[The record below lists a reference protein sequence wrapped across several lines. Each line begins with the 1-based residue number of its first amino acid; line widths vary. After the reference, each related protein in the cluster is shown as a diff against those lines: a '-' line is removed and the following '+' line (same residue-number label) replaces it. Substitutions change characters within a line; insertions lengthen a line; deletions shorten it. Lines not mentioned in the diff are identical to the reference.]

1 MLGGTLM
8 SWHNLQFF
16 QDLMAGL
23 REAIAKDAFDAY
35 AEAFLAE
42 YRSGDIEAL

>member
-8 SWHNLQFF
+8 SWHNLQLF

-23 REAIAKDAFDAY
+23 RDAIANDTFDAY

-42 YRSGDIEAL
+42 YRRGDIEAL